1 MIFVIPAV
9 AALIGLTAGWGFL
22 RYGVSNAAWSM
33 ALLLSVLLAWALY
46 KSQTAQGWDALAYVI
61 IWLLGAVPALLGLG
75 LGALIGRWRRVKAEV
90 AGQAAAQ
97 AE

>member
-22 RYGVSNAAWSM
+22 RYELSGAAWVVTV
-33 ALLLSVLLAWALY
+33 LLSVLMAWGLY

-61 IWLLGAVPALLGLG
+61 LWLLGAAPALLGLG
-75 LGALIGRWRRVKAEV
+75 LGAVIGRWRRIKAEAV
-90 AGQAAAQ
+90 VQ

>member
-22 RYGVSNAAWSM
+22 RYGLSRAAWAM
-33 ALLLSVLLAWALY
+33 TLLLAGLMAWGLY
-46 KSQTAQGWDALAYVI
+46 KSQVAQGWDALAYVI
-61 IWLLGAVPALLGLG
+61 LWLLGAAPALLGLG

-90 AGQAAAQ
+90 AGQGAAQ